1 MSNISIRLPDC
12 ELIDIKVRSSAR
24 ANRFIISVNPQTSEF
39 WLSKPMSRSLDEA
52 RIFVERNVPWIA
64 EQVMKLPARVQFRHG
79 SIVPILGK
87 EYKISHHPK
96 DFGNVWLKEGPDIQI
111 PELRVSGG
119 SDHIARRVRDWLK
132 KYAKNEITYKATKFS
147 NLLNKEIKKVSVR
160 DTRTRWGSC
169 SSRGNLSFSWR
180 LVFAPERIVDYVCAH
195 EAAHLVELNHSP
207 RFWKLVY
214 QLVGEWE
221 SSKEWLRKN
230 GARLH
235 RYG

>member
-1 MSNISIRLPDC
+1 MSNISICLPDG
-12 ELIDIKVRSSAR
+12 ELIDIKVRTSAR

-39 WLSKPMSRSLDEA
+39 WVSQPMSRSPDEA

-64 EQVMKLPARVQFRHG
+64 EQLMKLPARVQFRHG

-87 EYKISHHPK
+87 EYKIAHRPK
-96 DFGNVWLKEGPDIQI
+96 DFGNVWLREGPDIQI

-132 KYAKNEITYKATKFS
+132 KYAKNEVTYKATKFS

>member
-1 MSNISIRLPDC
+1 MSNISIRLPDG
-12 ELIDIKVRSSAR
+12 ELIDIKVRSSTR

-39 WLSKPMSRSLDEA
+39 WLSKPMSRSPDEA
-52 RIFVERNVPWIA
+52 RIFVERNEPWIA

-87 EYKISHHPK
+87 EYKISHRPK

-119 SDHIARRVRDWLK
+119 SDHIARRVKDWLK
-132 KYAKNEITYKATKFS
+132 KYAKNEVTYKATKFS

>member
-1 MSNISIRLPDC
+1 LR
-12 ELIDIKVRSSAR
+12 
-24 ANRFIISVNPQTSEF
+24 
-39 WLSKPMSRSLDEA
+39 
-52 RIFVERNVPWIA
+52 
-64 EQVMKLPARVQFRHG
+64 
-79 SIVPILGK
+79 
-87 EYKISHHPK
+87 
-96 DFGNVWLKEGPDIQI
+96 EGPDIQI

-132 KYAKNEITYKATKFS
+132 KYAKNEVTYKATKFS
-147 NLLNKEIKKVSVR
+147 NLLNKKIKKVSVR

-180 LVFAPERIVDYVCAH
+180 LIFAPERIVDYVCAH